1 MRCLRYCLLIFA
13 VLGLSR
19 LDAAKE
25 EAQRE
30 KFNRAAVISGTP
42 AVYPYWARVHHITGK
57 GVVVMRVDT
66 ATGKVTSCEMAI
78 STGSTILD
86 DAALTSFRP
95 FRFKPGGA
103 PAVKCPIT
111 FTMSPAGAEEFSGF
125 YVRAKPTDDALAP
138 FLGKGTVEEGPMP
151 AYPNSVPWTNKHG
164 KGVYEI
170 HVKKDGTVASVK
182 ILQGSGDEVF
192 DESAV
197 YTLRQWHLHRG
208 PLIIELP
215 LVFNLTP
222 NHYSVG
228 VPKKRESGLLIP
240 DRD

>member
-1 MRCLRYCLLIFA
+1 MRRLLLSLV
-13 VLGLSR
+13 VLVAIRLSR

-25 EAQRE
+25 ETHRE
-30 KFNRAAVISGTP
+30 KFDRAAVISGTP

-57 GVVVMRVDT
+57 GVVVMKIDPV
-66 ATGKVTSCEMAI
+66 TGKVTSCYMAI
-78 STGSTILD
+78 STGSALLD
-86 DAALTSFRP
+86 DAALTSFRT

-111 FTMSPAGAEEFSGF
+111 FSLSPGGTEDFSGF
-125 YVRAKPTDDALAP
+125 YVRAKPTDEALAP

-170 HVKKDGTVASVK
+170 RVQKDGTVASVK

-192 DESAV
+192 DQSAV

-215 LVFNLTP
+215 LVFTLTP
-222 NHYSVG
+222 THYSVG
-228 VPKKRESGLLIP
+228 VPKKR
-240 DRD
+240 

>member
-1 MRCLRYCLLIFA
+1 MRCLVVSLFVFA

-19 LDAAKE
+19 LEAAKE
-25 EAQRE
+25 EETQHE
-30 KFNRAAVISGTP
+30 KFNHAAVISVTL

-57 GVVVMRVDT
+57 GVAVMKVDT
-66 ATGKVTSCEMAI
+66 ATGKVTSCYMAI
-78 STGSTILD
+78 STGSAILD
-86 DAALTSFRP
+86 DAALTSFRT

-111 FTMSPAGAEEFSGF
+111 FTMSPAGAEEVSGF
-125 YVRAKPTDDALAP
+125 YVRAKPTDEALAP

-151 AYPNSVPWTNKHG
+151 AYPRSVPWSNKHG
-164 KGVYEI
+164 KGIYEI
-170 HVKKDGTVASVK
+170 HVQKNGTVSEVK
-182 ILQGSGDEVF
+182 ILQRSGDEVF
-192 DESAV
+192 DETAV
-197 YTLRQWHLHRG
+197 FTLRQWHLHRG

-228 VPKKRESGLLIP
+228 VPKKR
-240 DRD
+240 